1 MLRMFKGRSGI
12 GTVRI
17 PGTPF
22 AVFLTRCE
30 KSQRHISEDEM
41 NSLFPY
47 QKHHQPQ
54 GPRVIQETSS
64 GVPRSMS
71 FAVMDPTA
79 LGTSGIGRTCREPI
93 HQCQEVH
100 GSRKQIRFMVTGL
113 ME

>member
-79 LGTSGIGRTCREPI
+79 LVHQALVAPVENPFTSVRKFMG
-93 HQCQEVH
+93 H
-100 GSRKQIRFMVTGL
+100 GNR
-113 ME
+113 